1 MNSVFELLNGML
13 DQLVPRAG
21 SSVVTAKDQ
30 DKILTAIE
38 SLQLHFMKAHL
49 AQDAGKIG
57 KVAVRSSQAAGS
69 YLLNTVYDQH
79 LAEPAEVYLHIQ
91 NGLCGFIDGLYK
103 NFPGQFDYSMPM
115 PLPCWLKISA
125 AMEDRLESLERK
137 GVPKALPNL
146 IRAELHYACLHH
158 TPDYIA
164 GQYWQSLTQ
173 QLQDCRPEPKSN
185 VRSDL
190 KSDQEL
196 LNNAVI
202 NCLVG
207 CNFNSGKFICYV
219 LDAAAEELTEEDSPV
234 VYWANMLKRMNRLPI
249 SPEMQ
254 LYRNADSCK
263 TQLIESFKNELFAAE
278 QLHTD
283 DVVQDKLI
291 TGLSVGQF
299 ALLIRLLVDTG
310 VLKTRNTNQLI
321 RLFSRLVKTT
331 RTVEISAESL
341 RQKYYQIN
349 AASIKMMREHL
360 VEMMSKLKEY

>member
-1 MNSVFELLNGML
+1 MNTVFELLNGML

-69 YLLNTVYDQH
+69 YLLNSVYDQH

-91 NGLCGFIDGLYK
+91 NGLCGFIDGLHK

-125 AMEDRLESLERK
+125 TMEDRLVSLERA
-137 GVPKALPNL
+137 GVSTTLLNL

-164 GQYWQSLTQ
+164 GQYWQSLGM
-173 QLQDCRPEPKSN
+173 QLLELRAEQRAER
-185 VRSDL
+185 RSD
-190 KSDQEL
+190 KDQ
-196 LNNAVI
+196 LNNAVV

-234 VYWANMLKRMNRLPI
+234 VYWANMLKWMNRLPT

-263 TQLIESFKNELFAAE
+263 AQLIELFRNELFAAE

-321 RLFSRLVKTT
+321 RLLSRLVKTT

-349 AASIKMMREHL
+349 AASVKMMREHL
-360 VEMMSKLKEY
+360 AEMMSKLKEY

>member
-13 DQLVPRAG
+13 DQLVPRTG
-21 SSVVTAKDQ
+21 CSVVTAKDQ

-69 YLLNTVYDQH
+69 YLLNSVHEQH
-79 LAEPAEVYLHIQ
+79 LAEPAEVYLNIQ
-91 NGLCGFIDGLYK
+91 NGLCGFIDGLHR
-103 NFPGQFDYSMPM
+103 NFPGQFDYSMSM

-125 AMEDRLESLERK
+125 AMEDRLESLERR
-137 GVPKALPNL
+137 GVSTTLLNL

-164 GQYWQSLTQ
+164 GQYWQSLTR
-173 QLQDCRPEPKSN
+173 QLHDCRPEPKSEP
-185 VRSDL
+185 RSDS
-190 KSDQEL
+190 KSDQEQ

-207 CNFNSGKFICYV
+207 CNFNSGKFIFYV
-219 LDAAAEELTEEDSPV
+219 LDAAATHLTEEDSPV
-234 VYWANMLKRMNRLPI
+234 VYWASLLKWMNRLPT

-263 TQLIESFKNELFAAE
+263 AQLIELFKNELFTAE

-283 DVVQDKLI
+283 DVLQDKLI

-349 AASIKMMREHL
+349 AASVKMLREHL